1 MEEIEALLSA
11 KRLAKYQGLSTE
23 DAFKYHLF
31 NSELAESFYQSLSYF
46 EIVLRN
52 KIDVVLSRHLGENWI
67 FNQQYHIGKNE
78 NHFNDAIERIKREK
92 GASYISNRDCV
103 ISELVFGYWSFML
116 SSAYNKVLW
125 NKYPT
130 MIDEIFENSKDA
142 VKLSKISYD
151 INKIRLY
158 RNKVFHYGSLLV
170 YTDDYD
176 KPQHIHNVVYNLLR
190 IMGAV
195 KLSKIIRSIDSFDDV
210 YLKGKSLNILK

>member
-11 KRLAKYQGLSTE
+11 KRLAKYQGLSKE
-23 DAFKYHLF
+23 DAFKCHLF

-46 EIVLRN
+46 EIILRN
-52 KIDVVLSRHLGENWI
+52 KIDKVFSKYLGQDWI
-67 FNQQYHIGKNE
+67 FDKQYHIGKNE
-78 NHFNDAIERIKREK
+78 NHFNDALQRIEREK
-92 GASYISNRDCV
+92 GTSYLHNRDCV
-103 ISELVFGYWSFML
+103 ISELVFGYWSFL
-116 SSAYNKVLW
+116 FSSAYKEVLW

-130 MIDEIFENSKDA
+130 MLEEIFENSKDA

-170 YTDDYD
+170 YIDNYD
-176 KPQHIHNVVYNLLR
+176 KPQHIHNVVYNLLK

-195 KLSKIIRSIDSFDDV
+195 KLSKIIRGIDSFDAV
-210 YLKGKSLNILK
+210 YMKGKSLKILK

>member
-1 MEEIEALLSA
+1 MEEIGALLSA
-11 KRLAKYQGLSTE
+11 KRLAKYQGLSKE
-23 DAFKYHLF
+23 DAFKHHLF

-46 EIVLRN
+46 EIILRN
-52 KIDVVLSRHLGENWI
+52 KIDLVFSKYLGSDWI
-67 FNQQYHIGKNE
+67 FNQQYHIDKNE

-92 GASYISNRDCV
+92 GDSYIHNRDCV
-103 ISELVFGYWSFML
+103 ISELVFGYWSYLF
-116 SSAYNKVLW
+116 SSAYKEVLW

-130 MIDEIFENSKDA
+130 MLDEIFENSKDA
-142 VKLSKISYD
+142 VILSKISYD

-170 YTDDYD
+170 CTDNYD

-195 KLSKIIRSIDSFDDV
+195 KLSKIIRSIDSFDAV